1 MVKDLPAMQ
10 ETRVGFLGQEDP
22 LKKEMATHS
31 SILAGKF
38 RGQRILSGHTPWGR
52 KRVGHDRMT
61 EHACAVRFSLVGM
74 LNRGDTNSCDSPHVN
89 RNTSLK
95 YELLEKI
102 RDKKGLKHIM
112 FSLCKKVSWRF

>member
-22 LKKEMATHS
+22 LKKEMATH
-31 SILAGKF
+31 LLGNF
-38 RGQRILSGHTPWGR
+38 VDRGSCWATLHGVA
-52 KRVGHDRMT
+52 RVGRDRMT
-61 EHACAVRFSLVGM
+61 EHACAVRFSLVGI
-74 LNRGDTNSCDSPHVN
+74 LNRGDTYSCHSPHVN
-89 RNTSLK
+89 RNTFLK

-112 FSLCKKVSWRF
+112 FSLCKNVSWRF